1 MKHSGNGVGLVDAGG
16 SENNAMKQNLARAT
30 LAKQVRNTKMKFVTI
45 WNERIFLATCQAL
58 EVEKMDLMR
67 KVEELEK
74 KLLNRNGA
82 AASSDLKAHLEDLVK
97 KHQQGQRGP
106 DNYGTVSV
114 NGVLAL
120 DGRLAKQNYYF

>member
-1 MKHSGNGVGLVDAGG
+1 MKHSGNSVGFVDGGG

-30 LAKQVRNTKMKFVTI
+30 LAKQVHNTKIKLLTNYC
-45 WNERIFLATCQAL
+45 NECTFLAACQAL

-106 DNYGTVSV
+106 DNYGTVS
-114 NGVLAL
+114 
-120 DGRLAKQNYYF
+120 